1 MPPAFA
7 TCLLRL
13 PLCQDLGFMPVTR
26 LVFLGQLVSSMAE
39 LEAFFSPFLKPLGLI
54 VVAVGHGWL
63 EHVGTFFCPC
73 DLW

>member
-1 MPPAFA
+1 MPI
-7 TCLLRL
+7 
-13 PLCQDLGFMPVTR
+13 VTR

-63 EHVGTFFCPC
+63 EHVRTFFNPC